1 MTGDGKYRDG
11 LSDEERS
18 QHVADIWSAIDCEH
32 SCATD
37 GTVLDGLRR
46 EVTEAMYQ
54 GDSKLALSLT
64 AKVLH
69 MISRTD

>member
-18 QHVADIWSAIDCEH
+18 RLVADIWNAIDCEH

-37 GTVLDGLRR
+37 GVALDEFRR
-46 EVTEAMYQ
+46 EVTEATYK
-54 GDSKLALSLT
+54 GDSVLAMSLT
-64 AKVLH
+64 ARVLH